1 MVFRARRLS
10 NIILF
15 LRYTPGRAGGPIA
28 PQRKVTTMKDEE
40 IKNLL
45 SAYKTVA
52 VVGISPKPDRP
63 SHVVASY
70 LQSKGYR
77 IIPVRPDGEVVL
89 GEKVYRSLDEI
100 PKEMGVDI
108 VDVFRKSAEVLP
120 IVEEAV
126 ERGAKMI
133 WMQEGVVNQDA
144 AAKAEKAGLRVVM
157 DRCIKKEHQRLI

>member
-1 MVFRARRLS
+1 
-10 NIILF
+10 
-15 LRYTPGRAGGPIA
+15 
-28 PQRKVTTMKDEE
+28 MKDEE
-40 IKNLL
+40 IKSLL
-45 SAYKTVA
+45 SAYRTVA

-89 GEKVYRSLDEI
+89 GERVYQSLRDI

-108 VDVFRKSAEVLP
+108 VDVFRKSTEVLP

-126 ERGAKMI
+126 ERGAKMV

-144 AAKAEKAGLRVVM
+144 AAKAEKAGLKVVM
-157 DRCIKKEHQRLI
+157 DRCIKKEHQRLL